1 MSTALLCTALITTA
15 ALQPTSQLTDRWEPL
30 DGAISPD
37 GYSYVMFAGAPA
49 FNEFIVVVYRIS
61 ETGLTE
67 ALGYAETPSSVSS
80 TRSLQFYED
89 GTQYLVLNTVDGA
102 YIARLDDPS
111 ADLNFQMVL
120 TCASE
125 YSTVVAGYLLCFD
138 TEGFVSLYDFNA
150 SSLQGVFQADLAS
163 DLAFISHHVVYED
176 VVFITDF
183 DSVEAVNLTDATI
196 TSYADSFNLDSC
208 TFKGG
213 FAYCHEDGIV
223 YVFHLANKT
232 RSSSFSFL
240 LDEED
245 PQIERVFSF
254 DADRV
259 CVLAVSLSGEIYG
272 PTCIDLRWL
281 PQTFGLANPGLMPPA
296 SVMSM
301 IRFVNQTAGYVIRPH
316 PDGTVADFAYFL
328 LPFSIPFQPA
338 INGRQPV
345 INFPTSPS
353 FPVGS
358 FSKGSYAYVVYGAD
372 FSPFLHILVYDID
385 GGSTRTALGMFEI
398 TDSNLQCFVAVH
410 EETNHV
416 VVSTNTAVYVADL
429 AEAPFLRFYAV
440 EVDCKMPIVAGAFLF
455 CYVDGALA
463 RFALNATA
471 RTAARDEGFGV
482 QGTFTYQSA
491 HVYDGHTFIALQAP
505 DFTCNIL
512 TVDAAGSHSL
522 VATGLSYPEQGL
534 TFQPQWGSTG
544 TVVFAPVGSSVF
556 VYHYVTGASSV
567 SSGSVANFHAVSVL
581 DNRTVAF
588 VGTDKFGSVTM
599 DVWDVAA
606 LPATVS
612 SRPFWEV
619 TVSEG
624 PAFAVFFAE
633 PTRAFTAAPRFGG
646 VESQDH
652 LELGEVSFVSLATTA
667 PDTLAPPT
675 LAPATIAPDTS
686 APSVAPATV
695 APDTSVPTVAPATTA
710 PDTSAPS
717 VAPATTAPDTSAPS
731 AAPATIAPDT
741 SVPSVAPAT
750 IVPDTSAPSVAPAT
764 IAPDTSAPSV
774 APATTAPDT
783 SAPSLAPA
791 TTAPD
796 TSAPSVAPATTAPDT
811 SAPSLAP
818 ATTAPDTSAPSV
830 APATTAP
837 DTSAPSLAPATI
849 APDTS
854 APTAAPATAV
864 PDTLPPADPPTPAP
878 EVQPTQ
884 VPILLPEESA
894 APDVVQ
900 QPTPVPAQAPAVA
913 AGFSVSA
920 SGVIVKQAVLSAPF
934 AAGFALVL
942 RGRAGEVSGAAAAAA
957 SFLPELSLVVAKTGV
972 VLETLV
978 LSARN
983 QSGESLVFTHLFP
996 VAGSYVYITTA
1007 TQLLVVSVTVTVDV
1021 ERRTRVFAM
1030 SQVPADNLK
1039 QLDGV
1044 GGVGYALGNSDGMNY
1059 LILWAD
1065 AGTSEFAASV
1075 VHLLNVGTPRSP
1087 GLVGSPVE
1095 LPVGA
1100 AKSVAAAEDVV
1111 CLLSGDVLWVLSL
1124 AGGVAARE
1132 ASVQIAARGNAVS
1145 LFSAPWAERGALV
1158 ASEAGLVVVNLASR
1172 AAHYFV
1178 VTNGDGSVTLPDRP
1192 SNHQSPDWLA
1202 AIAAHNGTVIRKTG
1216 PASIPFAYEYAALSV
1231 KPVPSA
1237 GLVSEASTE
1246 IMAYRGVS
1254 QPLIAVIRLDFQS
1267 EKAVAADVT
1276 RLLLMD
1282 APTTARGESLDLS
1295 VFDTA
1300 SDLRLTV
1307 FSNGSLVEGFG
1318 ASSTLASFA
1327 FVRSEAA
1334 SYVAAATGGVTVVN
1348 TTDPNALRTTNGT
1361 LSFPDAP
1368 TDLVISS
1375 PDTDAAVLWV
1385 ASLSGIYAFSVAN
1398 PFEPR
1403 SLAPV
1408 ATDPVSPFVCSSLA
1422 LLSEGSA
1429 GCVTEQPSAAGGP
1442 PPDGLRRCAR
1452 SLAVADD
1459 DEDGVDRFL
1468 WLLNVSDPRSVAA
1481 QSNAPVA
1488 LGAGPIELVA
1498 SSTGVLEGAK
1508 VVSDAARALL
1518 EPQVSWT
1525 PCARCAFIVQGSS
1538 VKIVNTTAG
1547 NDLVVVGEAAN
1558 LCSGGGISALDVLEG
1573 SLIIAA
1579 CGERGV
1585 AVAQVK
1591 YDGSGRFLSVSRSAS
1606 FVQADF
1612 SCFAVATSLSEG
1624 GDVLTVAGG
1633 DSIVVALQVG
1643 PGATFT
1649 KVNQVDLTTN
1659 APVGSLPAPIGQVV
1673 DLSVGTTSS
1682 DGFALSENHFVS
1694 YNLTT
1699 QPPVAAPS
1707 DTPSSEP
1714 SLALAIP
1721 IIVVGTCICLL
1732 LLAYAGHSAYK
1743 TRQITRRDRFEEAKT
1758 VNTSTG
1764 EDCEPHLDPS
1774 CPLAMEGTLCG
1785 GWSVLRE
1792 LGRGSYG
1799 AVYLGLTE
1807 ERELIALKIAHV
1819 SQISD
1824 LDGLSREVDIM
1835 AALQHPNVICYIG
1848 SERVLDRFVI
1858 LMEYIEGGSLA
1869 SFAKRAELSEVVASG
1884 YISQV
1889 CSGVAYIH
1897 SKRVLHRD
1905 IKGEN
1910 VLVAKDGRAVLADFG
1925 CSKLM
1930 TVGASSG
1937 SSTFIGT
1944 PCWMAPEVITCG
1956 PQGEYKTSADIWS
1969 LGITIIEVLN
1979 SGQAP
1984 WPALPTMYAVMQHIS
1999 TNHLPTIPA
2008 HVSPLCRDLLQQ
2020 VFVEDSK
2027 RPTAAQLLQHPW
2039 FQLANG
2045 REE

>member
-150 SSLQGVFQADLAS
+150 SSLQ
-163 DLAFISHHVVYED
+163 
-176 VVFITDF
+176 
-183 DSVEAVNLTDATI
+183 
-196 TSYADSFNLDSC
+196 
-208 TFKGG
+208 
-213 FAYCHEDGIV
+213 
-223 YVFHLANKT
+223 
-232 RSSSFSFL
+232 
-240 LDEED
+240 DEED

-764 IAPDTSAPSV
+764 I
-774 APATTAPDT
+774 
-783 SAPSLAPA
+783 
-791 TTAPD
+791 
-796 TSAPSVAPATTAPDT
+796 
-811 SAPSLAP
+811 
-818 ATTAPDTSAPSV
+818 APDTSAPSV

-1807 ERELIALKIAHV
+1807 ERELIALKIAH
-1819 SQISD
+1819 
-1824 LDGLSREVDIM
+1824 
-1835 AALQHPNVICYIG
+1835 
-1848 SERVLDRFVI
+1848 
-1858 LMEYIEGGSLA
+1858 
-1869 SFAKRAELSEVVASG
+1869 
-1884 YISQV
+1884 
-1889 CSGVAYIH
+1889 
-1897 SKRVLHRD
+1897 
-1905 IKGEN
+1905 
-1910 VLVAKDGRAVLADFG
+1910 
-1925 CSKLM
+1925 
-1930 TVGASSG
+1930 
-1937 SSTFIGT
+1937 
-1944 PCWMAPEVITCG
+1944 
-1956 PQGEYKTSADIWS
+1956 
-1969 LGITIIEVLN
+1969 
-1979 SGQAP
+1979 
-1984 WPALPTMYAVMQHIS
+1984 
-1999 TNHLPTIPA
+1999 
-2008 HVSPLCRDLLQQ
+2008 
-2020 VFVEDSK
+2020 
-2027 RPTAAQLLQHPW
+2027 
-2039 FQLANG
+2039 
-2045 REE
+2045 